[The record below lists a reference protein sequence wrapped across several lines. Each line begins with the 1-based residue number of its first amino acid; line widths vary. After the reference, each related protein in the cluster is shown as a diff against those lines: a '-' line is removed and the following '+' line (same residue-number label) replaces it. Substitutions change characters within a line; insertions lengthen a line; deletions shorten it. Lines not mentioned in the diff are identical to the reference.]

1 MQALWKRALTL
12 IIAVAVVLL
21 LAPRDMFSQTAS
33 PGNISM
39 VRGKLA
45 EAAAPE
51 SGTNSTAKPDAELPS
66 LKEILER
73 ADKAMGGSA
82 AWKST
87 NTIMMKG
94 VLQTED
100 SSAFVAIEIY
110 KKAPDKS
117 LMKMKLA
124 QDLEMREVCDGKSA
138 WSEDPRGGSKEYK
151 GEELENRLRRSQFSE
166 QSTMILMA
174 ATGKVL
180 GVEKVGLQTA
190 YVVEYSAQKN
200 EMTKLYFDAESG
212 LPIRSIETYTKPE
225 GTSIV
230 KLDMDD
236 YRPVDG
242 MMIPFRMRRTEKGA
256 VIRIKLTQVKNNLP
270 IDDEMFVKPA
280 PASAA
285 KQ

>member
-1 MQALWKRALTL
+1 MLRFIERTLALL
-12 IIAVAVVLL
+12 IAAVIVLL
-21 LAPRDMFSQTAS
+21 LIPRGVLSQTAS

-45 EAAAPE
+45 EAGAPE
-51 SGTNSTAKPDAELPS
+51 RGAEPAAKADAAVPT

-73 ADKAMGGSA
+73 ANKATGGSE
-82 AWKST
+82 AWKSA

-117 LMKMKLA
+117 LMKMKLP
-124 QDLEMREVCDGKSA
+124 QDLEMREVCDGKTA
-138 WSEDPRGGSKEYK
+138 WLEDARGGYHEYK
-151 GEELENRLRRSQFSE
+151 GAELENRLRRAQFSE
-166 QSTMILMA
+166 QSRMILLA

-190 YVVEYSAQKN
+190 YVVEYSEQKN
-200 EMTKLYFDAESG
+200 ETTKLYFDAESG
-212 LPIRSIETYTKPE
+212 LAIRSVETYEKPE
-225 GTSIV
+225 GTFAV

-236 YRPVDG
+236 YRSVDG
-242 MMIPFRMRRTEKGA
+242 MMFPFRMRRTEKGA
-256 VIRIKLTQVKNNLP
+256 VIRIRLTQVKSNLP

-280 PASAA
+280 SAT

>member
-1 MQALWKRALTL
+1 MSGSLKRALAL
-12 IIAVAVVLL
+12 LVAAVVVLL
-21 LAPRDMFSQTAS
+21 LVPRGVLSQTAS

-45 EAAAPE
+45 EAGAPE
-51 SGTNSTAKPDAELPS
+51 RSADPAAKADLSAPS

-87 NTIMMKG
+87 STIMMKG

-117 LMKMKLA
+117 LMKMRLA

-138 WSEDPRGGSKEYK
+138 WSEDPRGAYHEYK
-151 GEELENRLRRSQFSE
+151 GEELESRLRRSQFSE

-180 GVEKVGLQTA
+180 GAEKVGLQTA

-200 EMTKLYFDAESG
+200 EMTKLYFDAETG

-225 GTSIV
+225 GTSTV

-236 YRPVDG
+236 YRSVDG

-280 PASAA
+280 SASAA

>member
-1 MQALWKRALTL
+1 
-12 IIAVAVVLL
+12 
-21 LAPRDMFSQTAS
+21 
-33 PGNISM
+33 
-39 VRGKLA
+39 
-45 EAAAPE
+45 
-51 SGTNSTAKPDAELPS
+51 
-66 LKEILER
+66 
-73 ADKAMGGSA
+73 
-82 AWKST
+82 
-87 NTIMMKG
+87 
-94 VLQTED
+94 
-100 SSAFVAIEIY
+100 VAIEIY

-138 WSEDPRGGSKEYK
+138 WSEDPRGANREYK
-151 GEELENRLRRSQFSE
+151 GEELESRLRRSQFSE

-180 GVEKVGLQTA
+180 GAEKVGLQTA

-225 GTSIV
+225 GTSTV

-270 IDDEMFVKPA
+270 IDDEMFAKPSSV
-280 PASAA
+280 SAA

>member
-1 MQALWKRALTL
+1 MKDPLKRALAL
-12 IIAVAVVLL
+12 IIAAVIVLL
-21 LAPRDMFSQTAS
+21 LVPRGVLSQTAS
-33 PGNISM
+33 PTNIAM

-45 EAAAPE
+45 EAGAPE
-51 SGTNSTAKPDAELPS
+51 NGANPGAKADAEVPS
-66 LKEILER
+66 LKDILER

-82 AWKST
+82 AWKAA

-110 KKAPDKS
+110 KKAPDKT
-117 LMKMKLA
+117 LMKMKMA

-138 WSEDPRGGSKEYK
+138 WMEDPRGGYHEYK
-151 GEELENRLRRSQFSE
+151 GAELESRLRRSQFSE
-166 QSTMILMA
+166 QSRMILMA

-180 GVEKVGLQTA
+180 GVEKIGLSTV
-190 YVVEYSAQKN
+190 YVVEYSPQKGQT
-200 EMTKLYFDAESG
+200 TKLYFDAETG
-212 LPIRSIETYTKPE
+212 LAIRSEETYLKPE
-225 GTSIV
+225 GMYTV

-236 YRPVDG
+236 YRDVEG
-242 MMIPFRMRRTEKGA
+242 MKFPFRMKRTEKGA
-256 VIRIKLTQVKNNLP
+256 VIRIRLTQVKGNLP
-270 IDDEMFVKPA
+270 IDDDMFVK